1 MQTFLNKA
9 PGKSITLPS
18 DIIVRKGKTWSD
30 VHQWENSFIR
40 EWRKIVQL
48 ECDYWKNT
56 TFLHSTALHSV
67 ASLDGQ
73 ENAVFFHPWI
83 FTHRFLLHCNY
94 IIMFLLLLFC
104 SVNWIKCKIENA
116 RLRSGSFLEMVFK
129 NSCRIQL
136 NFHSRATV
144 LNLPNATTLKKS
156 SSWLPHMRF
165 KIIFVVIHKCNFA
178 PIINHNINI
187 CIFQFPYV
195 IPVKSDSP
203 SKWSDPTDWDP
214 LL

>member
-1 MQTFLNKA
+1 MTWRGRFRKTSKSLFGNWACTSVIVYILSLYENYCESEMQTFLNKA

-136 NFHSRATV
+136 RE
-144 LNLPNATTLKKS
+144 
-156 SSWLPHMRF
+156 
-165 KIIFVVIHKCNFA
+165 
-178 PIINHNINI
+178 
-187 CIFQFPYV
+187 FP
-195 IPVKSDSP
+195 
-203 SKWSDPTDWDP
+203 
-214 LL
+214 L